1 MLSLFSMTAN
11 NPISV
16 KSISAFHT
24 LRGLPKPKHP
34 LISVVNFDDM
44 KNRPGKEEESLLF
57 DFYAISVKRGMN
69 HKYRYG
75 QQHYDFDEGLLFFI
89 APDQVLKIEV
99 SEEPRQASGWMLL
112 IHPDFLWNK
121 PLATNIRKY
130 EFFSY
135 SLHEALFL
143 SADEELKIQ
152 YMIDNIREECD
163 RNIDKF
169 SQDIII
175 AQLETL
181 LHYADRFYQR
191 QFFTRDKANHQ
202 ILERLE
208 KLLDNYFNTEAL
220 MAKGLPTVQFVA
232 EHLNVS
238 SGYLRSLLKML
249 TGQNTQQFINHKLT
263 EVAKGKLST
272 TQLGIGEIAF
282 ELGFE
287 HSQSFN
293 KFFKKQTNLTPIAF
307 RQQFN

>member
-1 MLSLFSMTAN
+1 MTADN
-11 NPISV
+11 LIRV

-44 KNRPGKEEESLLF
+44 KNRPQRGDESLLF

-75 QQHYDFDEGLLFFI
+75 QQHYDFDEGLLFFM
-89 APDQVLKIEV
+89 APNQVFKIEV
-99 SEEPRQASGWMLL
+99 SEPPQQASGWMLL

-121 PLATNIRKY
+121 SLATNIKKY
-130 EFFSY
+130 EFFGY

-143 SADEELKIQ
+143 SADEEQKIQ
-152 YMIDNIREECD
+152 HMIDNIREECD

-169 SQDIII
+169 SQDIILS
-175 AQLETL
+175 QLETL
-181 LHYADRFYQR
+181 LNYADRFYQR
-191 QFFTRDKANHQ
+191 QFLTRGKANHQ
-202 ILERLE
+202 ILDRLE
-208 KLLDNYFNTEAL
+208 KLLDTYFNTEAF
-220 MAKGLPTVQFVA
+220 MAKGVPTVQFIA

-238 SGYLRSLLKML
+238 SGYLRSLLKTL
-249 TGQNTQQFINHKLT
+249 TGQNTQQFINQKLT
-263 EVAKGKLST
+263 EIAKERLST
-272 TQLGIGEIAF
+272 TQLSIGEIAF